1 MKKKREACSE
11 QAADEVDDQAA
22 REAAAGEDA
31 GSAEAA
37 AGEVDGGAGAGV
49 TLALRV
55 AYNGAPFSGFARQ
68 PGQPTVQGSLEEA
81 LSLVFRRE
89 VDTVCAG
96 RTDAGV
102 HARGQVVSFSI
113 AADEWRGRSADKLLR
128 SLNALTHE
136 DISVLSLEKCAP
148 DFSARFNAT
157 LREYRYFISIDRAT
171 PLLMKDFSWHVGRP
185 LNVKA
190 MRKAAAHLVG
200 EHDFKSFCTAAS
212 AEGASTT
219 RTVFS
224 IEVDHDRI
232 WGENLIV
239 ITVEGNAFLH
249 SMVRTIVG
257 TLVAVGLG
265 RRKPKWVRQVLEARQ
280 RSAAGENAPA
290 KGLVFWRVSYKGK
303 RVHDPRAKQAAGT
316 ATREEEAAL
325 GRFIRGD
332 AAGEAASRG
341 KGASDKPP
349 ANSASRKAHAH
360 RLRAHRDERRLP
372 LRDPERRH
380 PEVAVPRGDG
390 AYVMSGSPYSDVFGS
405 AASGTAQGFDR
416 VGAAPGQVRVI
427 AEGGH
432 FGDVAWDDPMASG
445 LDEPAIGA
453 PQAADLA
460 DRSSSC
466 EVAGAFEGAADAAD
480 RTPECGARA
489 SRPVAPS
496 ALPAHDLPVHEPES
510 AQPVAG
516 DASERFIKRGD
527 YPFRAKA

>member
-1 MKKKREACSE
+1 MKKKREACAK
-11 QAADEVDDQAA
+11 QAADEAGVQVATGSEDVD
-22 REAAAGEDA
+22 
-31 GSAEAA
+31 AEAEA
-37 AGEVDGGAGAGV
+37 GGAGAAGEADGSAGGRV

-68 PGQPTVQGSLEEA
+68 PGQLTVQGSLEEA

-96 RTDAGV
+96 RTDSGV

-200 EHDFKSFCTAAS
+200 EHDFKSFCAAAS

-249 SMVRTIVG
+249 SMVRTLVG

-265 RRKPKWVRQVLEARQ
+265 RRKPKWVRLVLEARQ

-303 RVHDPRAKQAAGT
+303 RVHDPRAKGVEA
-316 ATREEEAAL
+316 REEDAAL

-332 AAGEAASRG
+332 AASEAARG
-341 KGASDKPP
+341 EDAPDKARTSGAP
-349 ANSASRKAHAH
+349 RKAHAH
-360 RLRAHRDERRLP
+360 RLRAHRDDRRLP
-372 LRDPERRH
+372 PRDPERRH

-405 AASGTAQGFDR
+405 AASGAAQRFDR
-416 VGAAPGQVRVI
+416 VGTAPGQVRVI

-445 LDEPAIGA
+445 LDEPAIGTA
-453 PQAADLA
+453 HTADLA
-460 DRSSSC
+460 DRSSS
-466 EVAGAFEGAADAAD
+466 EEAADATGSAELAAD
-480 RTPECGARA
+480 RALESAAREP
-489 SRPVAPS
+489 RPVEPS
-496 ALPAHDLPVHEPES
+496 ALSAQDLPAHRPES
-510 AQPVAG
+510 AQPAVR
-516 DASERFIKRGD
+516 DASERFIRCGD
-527 YPFRAKA
+527 YPFRAKG